1 MVAAGLKFELAGTRG
16 QRRAM
21 ALHPDTGSR
30 MFGRNGQRERERER
44 ERDGVA
50 AAAAV
55 TGDGSCRVSNDPDH
69 HRPHLKKTLSVLLY
83 IHTYHATCI

>member
-1 MVAAGLKFELAGTRG
+1 VVAAGLKFELAGTRG

-30 MFGRNGQRERERER
+30 MFGRNGQRERER

>member
-1 MVAAGLKFELAGTRG
+1 VVAVGLKFELAGTRG

-44 ERDGVA
+44 E
-50 AAAAV
+50 
-55 TGDGSCRVSNDPDH
+55 T
-69 HRPHLKKTLSVLLY
+69 VLQQQQQ
-83 IHTYHATCI
+83 

>member
-1 MVAAGLKFELAGTRG
+1 MG
-16 QRRAM
+16 
-21 ALHPDTGSR
+21 
-30 MFGRNGQRERERER
+30 RERERER

-69 HRPHLKKTLSVLLY
+69 HRPHLKKATLTTL
-83 IHTYHATCI
+83 IHTYIRRDVHLIRMCRCLQERAKSSPARR

>member
-1 MVAAGLKFELAGTRG
+1 VGEGDREEPCHYTQTAAACLEG
-16 QRRAM
+16 M
-21 ALHPDTGSR
+21 
-30 MFGRNGQRERERER
+30 GRESERERER

-69 HRPHLKKTLSVLLY
+69 HRPHLKKTLSLLLY
-83 IHTYHATCI
+83 IHTYDATCI

>member
-1 MVAAGLKFELAGTRG
+1 MNLLEQGDREEPWHYTQTQAAACLEGMG
-16 QRRAM
+16 
-21 ALHPDTGSR
+21 
-30 MFGRNGQRERERER
+30 RERER